1 MSYKHLKHL
10 ALALELYD
18 KQGRD
23 EWQEDYELEDNEGTV
38 TESAKMAQ
46 NNWLKHCLQWLG
58 R

>member
-18 KQGRD
+18 KQGWD

-46 NNWLKHCLQWLG
+46 NN
-58 R
+58 